1 MAGEGDMMT
10 NILLG
15 LLRPLEWINARL
27 TRIGSAL
34 GGLALA
40 LMVGVI
46 LVQVFCRYLLNNAL
60 PWPEE
65 ASRFL
70 MLWMTGL
77 AAPAVYRQG
86 GFVAIDMLDNALP
99 RRAAAGLALLL
110 LVISGLV
117 LAMALHFGW
126 RHVTSGWLFNASSLW
141 VPLDLLGM
149 KAVRVKLAW
158 MYLSIFVGFVLL
170 MAVNIELIL
179 RSLIQLGGGADR
191 LPPIAMAEVE

>member
-1 MAGEGDMMT
+1 MGD
-10 NILLG
+10 ILLG

-27 TRIGSAL
+27 TRLGSAL
-34 GGLALA
+34 GALALA

-46 LVQVFCRYLLNNAL
+46 LVQVFCRYVLNNSL

-86 GFVAIDMLDNALP
+86 GFVAIDMLDAALP
-99 RRAAAGLALLL
+99 RRAAAALALVL

-126 RHVTSGWLFNASSLW
+126 KHVNSGWLFNASSLW

-149 KAVRVKLAW
+149 PAIRVKLAS
-158 MYLSIFVGFVLL
+158 MYMSIFLGFALL

-179 RSLIQLGGGADR
+179 RSLIQLGGRGDR
-191 LPPIAMAEVE
+191 LTPIQPIAMAEAE

>member
-1 MAGEGDMMT
+1 MGD
-10 NILLG
+10 ILMG

-27 TRIGSAL
+27 TRLGSAL
-34 GGLALA
+34 GALALA

-46 LVQVFCRYLLNNAL
+46 LVQVFCRYVLNNAL

-86 GFVAIDMLDNALP
+86 GFVAIDMLDTALP
-99 RRAAAGLALLL
+99 RRASAGLALVL

-126 RHVTSGWLFNASSLW
+126 KHVTSGWLFNAASLW

-149 KAVRVKLAW
+149 PAIRVKLAW
-158 MYLSIFVGFVLL
+158 MYMSIFLGFALL

-179 RSLIQLGGGADR
+179 RSLIQLGGRGDR
-191 LPPIAMAEVE
+191 LTPIQPIAMAEAE

>member
-1 MAGEGDMMT
+1 MT
-10 NILLG
+10 RLL
-15 LLRPLEWINARL
+15 LSVLAPLEWLNRRL
-27 TRIGSAL
+27 MPAGSV
-34 GGLALA
+34 LAAILLA
-40 LMVGVI
+40 LMVIII
-46 LVQVFCRYLLNNAL
+46 LAQVFFRYVLNAAL

-70 MLWMTGL
+70 ILWMTGL

-86 GFVAIDMLDNALP
+86 GFVAIDMLDAALP
-99 RRAAAGLALLL
+99 RRAAAALALVL

-126 RHVTSGWLFNASSLW
+126 KHVNSGWLFNASSLW

-149 KAVRVKLAW
+149 PAIRVKLAW
-158 MYLSIFVGFVLL
+158 MYMSIFLGFALL

-179 RSLIQLGGGADR
+179 RSLIQLGGRGDR
-191 LPPIAMAEVE
+191 LTPIQPIAMAEAE

>member
-1 MAGEGDMMT
+1 MGD
-10 NILLG
+10 ILLG
-15 LLRPLEWINARL
+15 LLRPLEWINAWL
-27 TRIGSAL
+27 TRLGSAL
-34 GGLALA
+34 GALALA
-40 LMVGVI
+40 VMVVVI
-46 LVQVFCRYLLNNAL
+46 LVQVFCRYVLNNAL

-86 GFVAIDMLDNALP
+86 GFVAIDMLDTALP
-99 RRAAAGLALLL
+99 RRASAGLALVL

-126 RHVTSGWLFNASSLW
+126 KHVTSGWLFNAASLW

-149 KAVRVKLAW
+149 PAIRVKLAW
-158 MYLSIFVGFVLL
+158 MYMSIFLGFALL

-179 RSLIQLGGGADR
+179 RSLIQLGGRGDR
-191 LPPIAMAEVE
+191 LTPIQPIAMAEAE

>member
-1 MAGEGDMMT
+1 MG

-15 LLRPLEWINARL
+15 VLRPLEWVNARL
-27 TRIGSAL
+27 TRLGSWLAS
-34 GGLALA
+34 LALA
-40 LMVGVI
+40 VMVIII
-46 LVQVFCRYLLNNAL
+46 LVQVFCRYVLNNAL

-86 GFVAIDMLDNALP
+86 GFVAIDMLEVALP
-99 RRAAAGLALLL
+99 RRAADILSLVL
-110 LVISGLV
+110 LVISAGV

-126 RHVTSGWLFNASSLW
+126 KHVGSGWLFNSSSLR
-141 VPLDLLGM
+141 VPLDVIGM

-158 MYLSIFVGFVLL
+158 MYMAIFLGFVMLA
-170 MAVNIELIL
+170 AVNAELIL
-179 RSLIQLGGGADR
+179 RNLLHLLGQGAR
-191 LPPIAMAEVE
+191 LTPIAPIAMAEAE

>member
-1 MAGEGDMMT
+1 MGD
-10 NILLG
+10 ILLG

-27 TRIGSAL
+27 TRLGSAL
-34 GGLALA
+34 GALALA
-40 LMVGVI
+40 VMVVVI
-46 LVQVFCRYLLNNAL
+46 LVQVFCRYVLNNAL

-86 GFVAIDMLDNALP
+86 GFVAIDMLDTALP
-99 RRAAAGLALLL
+99 RRASAGLALVL

-126 RHVTSGWLFNASSLW
+126 KHVTSGWLFNAASLW

-149 KAVRVKLAW
+149 PAIRVKLAW
-158 MYLSIFVGFVLL
+158 MYMSIFLGFALL

-179 RSLIQLGGGADR
+179 RSLIQLGGRGDR
-191 LPPIAMAEVE
+191 LTPIQPIAMAEAE

>member
-1 MAGEGDMMT
+1 MT
-10 NILLG
+10 TILLG

-27 TRIGSAL
+27 TRLGSAL
-34 GGLALA
+34 GALALA
-40 LMVGVI
+40 LMVAII
-46 LVQVFCRYLLNNAL
+46 LVQVFCRYVLNNAL

-77 AAPAVYRQG
+77 AAPAIYRQG
-86 GFVAIDMLDNALP
+86 GFVAIDMLDTALP
-99 RRAAAGLALLL
+99 RRAATGLTLVL

-126 RHVTSGWLFNASSLW
+126 KHVSSGWLFNSASLW
-141 VPLDLLGM
+141 VPLDLIGM
-149 KAVRVKLAW
+149 TAIRVKLAW
-158 MYLSIFVGFVLL
+158 MYMSIFLGFALL

-179 RSLIQLGGGADR
+179 RSLIQLGGRGDR
-191 LPPIAMAEVE
+191 LTPIQPIAMAEAE